1 MRPGAESSQLRV
13 TLSLAGSHNQG
24 RSKQDIL
31 DVGERVTPE
40 LYANGPCATRVI
52 LLLTLTLEPHHH
64 LNLTRPPLPHLALIF
79 LAWMSLKRIAIPC
92 MSLT

>member
-1 MRPGAESSQLRV
+1 MRPGAESSQL
-13 TLSLAGSHNQG
+13 TLSLAGSHNQR
-24 RSKQDIL
+24 RSKRDIL

-40 LYANGPCATRVI
+40 LYATGPCAIRVI
-52 LLLTLTLEPHHH
+52 LTLTLEPHHH

-92 MSLT
+92 MSPT